1 MRSLS
6 DTMGVIQKESK
17 SAYSPIPDDQSATES
32 DDLLYEGLKSQHAKK
47 SRWSRWAI
55 LGSVV
60 VFVVYSI
67 ALVTIPY
74 MWFKKERIHG
84 ANVIDS
90 KDKRISITKCTRVTD
105 YLLAP
110 IRKHIKY
117 EPTYFG
123 HTETSK
129 DYSLVGK
136 PSDQL
141 DKNWSSL
148 MQYFYAEVP
157 KEYIQSLGRERD
169 SIRLPNGN
177 YLANYAFIH
186 QLHCLKRLHQSY
198 FPEHYWP
205 DMTEEEKELQLE
217 HSLHC
222 LQMLVEVVMCKADE
236 TPLTMIWF
244 DESILPGGNRT
255 IAHECKN
262 WDALIEG
269 MEEVKVDPFEPGLL
283 VHPKYG
289 PVVPDGRNTTLD
301 NRIGYVKHATPLDRT
316 KWP

>member
-1 MRSLS
+1 
-6 DTMGVIQKESK
+6 MGITEKES
-17 SAYSPIPDDQSATES
+17 SLVYSPISDDQSATES
-32 DDLLYEGLKSQHAKK
+32 DDLLYAGHPLSSHK
-47 SRWSRWAI
+47 SRSHWSRWWIVGGVLAFVAY
-55 LGSVV
+55 SVV
-60 VFVVYSI
+60 
-67 ALVTIPY
+67 LVAIPY
-74 MWFKKERIHG
+74 MWFKKERLHG
-84 ANVIDS
+84 ANVID
-90 KDKRISITKCTRVTD
+90 T
-105 YLLAP
+105 P

-117 EPTYFG
+117 EPTFFG

-129 DYSLVGK
+129 DYKLVGK
-136 PSDQL
+136 PSAEL
-141 DKNWSSL
+141 DANWSSL

-157 KEYIQSLGRERD
+157 KEYIQSLGRERN

-186 QLHCLKRLHQSY
+186 QLHCLSY

-222 LQMLVEVVMCKADE
+222 LQMLVEVTMCKADE

-244 DESILPGGNRT
+244 EESILPGGNRT

-262 WDALIEG
+262 WDTLIEG
-269 MEEVKVDPFEPGLL
+269 MEQVKVDPFTPGLL
-283 VHPKYG
+283 IHPKYG
-289 PVVPDGRNTTLD
+289 PVVPDGRNTKFD
-301 NRIGYVKHATPLDRT
+301 NRIGYVKNATPLDRT

>member
-1 MRSLS
+1 MSMPQNEKRPSYLPIADDSSAAES
-6 DTMGVIQKESK
+6 DSFLHDSYETHYARRTTSRWPRWLIAGGVVAFV
-17 SAYSPIPDDQSATES
+17 AYSA
-32 DDLLYEGLKSQHAKK
+32 
-47 SRWSRWAI
+47 
-55 LGSVV
+55 
-60 VFVVYSI
+60 
-67 ALVTIPY
+67 ALVYLPY
-74 MWFKKERIHG
+74 TWFKKERLHG
-84 ANVIDS
+84 ANVID
-90 KDKRISITKCTRVTD
+90 T
-105 YLLAP
+105 P

-117 EPTYFG
+117 EPTFFG

-129 DYSLVGK
+129 DYNLVGM
-136 PSDQL
+136 PSDEL
-141 DKNWSSL
+141 DAAWSSI

-222 LQMLVEVVMCKADE
+222 LQMMVEVVMCKADE

-262 WDALIEG
+262 WDTLIDG
-269 MEEVKVDPFEPGLL
+269 MERVKVDPFTPGLL

-289 PVVPDGRNTTLD
+289 PVVPDGRETKLD
-301 NRIGYVKHATPLDRT
+301 NRIGYVKNATPLDRT

>member
-1 MRSLS
+1 MVPKHI
-6 DTMGVIQKESK
+6 T
-17 SAYSPIPDDQSATES
+17 
-32 DDLLYEGLKSQHAKK
+32 
-47 SRWSRWAI
+47 
-55 LGSVV
+55 
-60 VFVVYSI
+60 
-67 ALVTIPY
+67 
-74 MWFKKERIHG
+74 
-84 ANVIDS
+84 
-90 KDKRISITKCTRVTD
+90 DKLT
-105 YLLAP
+105 AP

-123 HTETSK
+123 HTETSR
-129 DYSLVGK
+129 DYKLVGK
-136 PSDQL
+136 PSDEL
-141 DKNWSSL
+141 DASWSSI

-157 KEYIQSLGRERD
+157 KEYIQSLDRERD

-186 QLHCLKRLHQSY
+186 QLHCLKRLHQPY

-222 LQMLVEVVMCKADE
+222 LQMLVEIVMCKADE

-262 WDALIEG
+262 WDMLIEG
-269 MEEVKVDPFEPGLL
+269 MEQVKVDPFTPGLL

-289 PVVPDGRNTTLD
+289 PVVPDGRNTKLD
-301 NRIGYVKHATPLDRT
+301 NRIGYVKNATPLDRT